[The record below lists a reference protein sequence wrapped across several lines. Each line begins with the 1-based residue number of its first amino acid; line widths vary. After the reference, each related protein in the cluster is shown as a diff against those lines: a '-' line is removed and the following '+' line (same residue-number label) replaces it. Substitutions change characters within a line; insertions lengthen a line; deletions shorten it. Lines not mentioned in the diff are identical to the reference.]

1 MSNKQCSHCKGY
13 GLIKLKTPETCNNC
27 LGERCYLC
35 DRSNPYKTYEECK
48 KCFGTGKTKENIKH

>member
-27 LGERCYLC
+27 LGEMLFMR
-35 DRSNPYKTYEECK
+35 
-48 KCFGTGKTKENIKH
+48 